1 MKKVLTAL
9 AVLTL
14 STTAAH
20 AGVYVS
26 AGYGYV
32 SNSSDVKTAVAKQ
45 KFKDT
50 NIVSGAVGYDFP
62 VVPVRAELEGFYTR
76 AAAKGADDRM
86 KAYGA
91 MLNGYARV
99 PLIGLYGGAGI
110 GYGSVFHKSTPLA
123 QGMIGLEYGFA
134 VVNVG
139 LEYRHTWS
147 TGSAKRRN
155 ADIDYKTDAV
165 MLKLRLGF

>member
-14 STTAAH
+14 STTAAQ
-20 AGVYVS
+20 AGSYIS
-26 AGYGYV
+26 AGYGYI
-32 SNSSDVKTAVAKQ
+32 SNSSDIKTAITKQ
-45 KFKDT
+45 KYKDT
-50 NIVSGAVGYDFP
+50 NLYTAAFGHDFAVLP
-62 VVPVRAELEGFYTR
+62 LRAELE
-76 AAAKGADDRM
+76 ADNHM

-110 GYGSVFHKSTPLA
+110 GYGSVFNKSTPLA
-123 QGMIGLEYGFA
+123 QGMVGLEYGFA

-139 LEYRHTWS
+139 LEYRHTKS
-147 TGSAKRRN
+147 VGSAKRKN